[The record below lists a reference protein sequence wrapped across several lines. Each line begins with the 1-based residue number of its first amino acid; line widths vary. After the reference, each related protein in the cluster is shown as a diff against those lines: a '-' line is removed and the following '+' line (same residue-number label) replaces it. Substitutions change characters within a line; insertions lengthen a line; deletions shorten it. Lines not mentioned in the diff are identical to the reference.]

1 MNKLFC
7 LLAAALIIFATG
19 CQEQRFKK
27 VKGGL
32 EYKIIR
38 GNGDKEI
45 KYGNSIV
52 FRVQQYYNDSLL
64 SNAFDTVAQ
73 VIEVDST
80 KLPAE
85 YVEIFKASKKGD
97 SIIARISTDTVKKFN
112 ALPPFAKEHQ
122 FFSYRFKILDV
133 ITDPALVEAAKQ
145 KSVEGMKAVDSLQKI
160 KQVAIDDKTITDYL
174 AKNNIKAVKTPQ
186 GTYVEVQDPG
196 TGEKVDTGKA
206 VSVLYKGM
214 LLDGHI
220 FDQSYDSTGKPTKPY
235 TFLIGQPGAIE
246 GWSDGM
252 VYFNKGGKG
261 RLFIPSGR
269 AYGSRGAGGEIKP
282 NTPIMFEVTIAD
294 ILTKEK
300 YQKEMEAQ
308 QKMQQLQQQ
317 MMQQMQQQQQNP
329 QQQNP
334 QQQPQGK

>member
-1 MNKLFC
+1 MNKVFC
-7 LLAAALIIFATG
+7 LLAAALIIFTG
-19 CQEQRFKK
+19 CQDQRFKK

-38 GNGDKEI
+38 GSGDKEI
-45 KYGNSIV
+45 KYGNSIE
-52 FRVQQYYNDSLL
+52 FKVQQYYNDSLL
-64 SNAFDTVAQ
+64 SNPFDSVAQ
-73 VIEVDST
+73 VIDVDSS

-85 YVEIFKASKKGD
+85 YVEIFKAAKKGD
-97 SIIARISTDTVKKFN
+97 SIVARISTDTVKKTN
-112 ALPPFAKEHQ
+112 TLPPFAKDHQ
-122 FFSYRFKILDV
+122 FFSYRFKIIDV
-133 ITDPALVEAAKQ
+133 FTDPAQAEVAKQ
-145 KSVEGMKAVDSLQKI
+145 KSVQNMKAVDSLQRL
-160 KQVAIDDKTITDYL
+160 KQVSIDDKTITDYL

-186 GTYVEVQDPG
+186 GTYVEVQEQG

-261 RLFIPSGR
+261 RLFIPSAR
-269 AYGSRGAGGEIKP
+269 AYGSRGAGGDIKP

-294 ILTKEK
+294 IMTKEK

-329 QQQNP
+329 QQQP
-334 QQQPQGK
+334 KGK

>member
-1 MNKLFC
+1 MNKVFC
-7 LLAAALIIFATG
+7 LLAAALIIFSTG

-52 FRVQQYYNDSLL
+52 FRVQQFYNDSLL
-64 SNAFDTVAQ
+64 SNTFDTVAQ

-85 YVEIFKASKKGD
+85 YVEIFKAAKKGD
-97 SIIARISTDTVKKFN
+97 SIVARISTDTVVKFN

-133 ITDPALVEAAKQ
+133 LTDPAQVEVARK
-145 KSVEGMKAVDSLQKI
+145 KSMDNMKAADSMQRLQ
-160 KQVAIDDKTITDYL
+160 QVSIDDKTITDYL
-174 AKNNIKAVKTPQ
+174 TKNNIKAVKSPQ

-206 VSVLYKGM
+206 VAVLYKGM
-214 LLDGHI
+214 LLDGKT
-220 FDQSYDSTGKPTKPY
+220 FDQSYDSTGKPTKPF
-235 TFLIGQPGAIE
+235 TFMVGKPGAIE

-269 AYGSRGAGGEIKP
+269 AYGSRGAGGDIKP
-282 NTPIMFEVTIAD
+282 NTPIMFEIKIEDV
-294 ILTKEK
+294 LPKEK
-300 YQKEMEAQ
+300 YQKEMEEQ

-317 MMQQMQQQQQNP
+317 MMQQMQQQP
-329 QQQNP
+329 P
-334 QQQPQGK
+334 KGK

>member
-1 MNKLFC
+1 MNKVFC
-7 LLAAALIIFATG
+7 LLAVAVMIFATG

-45 KYGNSIV
+45 KYGNSLV

-64 SNAFDTVAQ
+64 ASTFDTVAQ

-85 YVEIFKASKKGD
+85 YVEIFKAAKKGD
-97 SIIARISTDTVKKFN
+97 SIIARISTDTVVKFN

-122 FFSYRFKILDV
+122 YFSYRFKILDV
-133 ITDPALVEAAKQ
+133 LTDPAQVEVAKKKSSDDMRAA
-145 KSVEGMKAVDSLQKI
+145 DSMQRLQ
-160 KQVAIDDKTITDYL
+160 QVSIDDKTITDYL
-174 AKNNIKAVKTPQ
+174 TKNNIKAVKTPQ

-206 VSVLYKGM
+206 VAVLYKGM
-214 LLDGHI
+214 LLDGKV
-220 FDQSYDSTGKPTKPY
+220 FDQSYDSTGKATKPY
-235 TFLIGQPGAIE
+235 TFMVGQPGAIE

-261 RLFIPSGR
+261 RLFIPSSR
-269 AYGSRGAGGEIKP
+269 AYGSRGAGGDIKP
-282 NTPIMFEVTIAD
+282 NTPIMFEVQIVD
-294 ILTKEK
+294 IIPKEK
-300 YQKEMEAQ
+300 YQKEMAEQ

-317 MMQQMQQQQQNP
+317 MMQQMQQQQP
-329 QQQNP
+329 K
-334 QQQPQGK
+334 GK

>member
-1 MNKLFC
+1 MNKVFY
-7 LLAAALIIFATG
+7 LLAAALIIFSTG

-27 VKGGL
+27 LKGGL

-45 KYGNSIV
+45 KYGNSLV

-64 SNAFDTVAQ
+64 ANTFDTVAQ
-73 VIEVDST
+73 VVEVDST

-85 YVEIFKASKKGD
+85 YVEIFKAAKKGD
-97 SIIARISTDTVKKFN
+97 SIIARISTDTVKLTN

-133 ITDPALVEAAKQ
+133 ITDPAQVEVAKKKSIDNMRAA
-145 KSVEGMKAVDSLQKI
+145 DSMQRLQ
-160 KQVAIDDKTITDYL
+160 QVTIDDKTITDYL
-174 AKNNIKAVKTPQ
+174 TKNNIKAVKTAQ

-206 VSVLYKGM
+206 AAVLYKGM
-214 LLDGHI
+214 LLDGKI
-220 FDQSYDSTGKPTKPY
+220 FDQSYDSTGKPTKPF
-235 TFLIGQPGAIE
+235 TFLVGQPGAID

-269 AYGSRGAGGEIKP
+269 AYGSRGAGGDIKP
-282 NTPIMFEVTIAD
+282 NTPIMFEVQID
-294 ILTKEK
+294 DVLTKEK
-300 YQKEMEAQ
+300 YQKEMEELYLI
-308 QKMQQLQQQ
+308 QLKLCSLLHLLFIL
-317 MMQQMQQQQQNP
+317 P
-329 QQQNP
+329 
-334 QQQPQGK
+334 